1 MSNFLKIYS
10 EVLLILNDDI
20 EKMIAITT
28 WISSYAA

>member
-28 WISSYAA
+28 